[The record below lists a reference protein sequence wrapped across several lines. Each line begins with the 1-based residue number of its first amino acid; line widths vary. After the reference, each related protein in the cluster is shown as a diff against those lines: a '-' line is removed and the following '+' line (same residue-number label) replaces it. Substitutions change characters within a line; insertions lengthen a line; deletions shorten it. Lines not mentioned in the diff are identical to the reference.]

1 MEYLFLFSC
10 LALLTMLAFDINWKD
25 TKMPIYTVEQ
35 LKHMKATPGE
45 IRRYLHLSGLITAL
59 DVKLL
64 YPSAYETDEIVSIC
78 RQIADAEK
86 TLKALVDDLYETQL
100 ALAAH

>member
-1 MEYLFLFSC
+1 
-10 LALLTMLAFDINWKD
+10 
-25 TKMPIYTVEQ
+25 MPIYTVEQ

-45 IRRYLHLSGLITAL
+45 IRLYLHLSGLITAL
-59 DVKLL
+59 DIKLQ
-64 YPSAYETDEIVSIC
+64 YPTAYSTDEILSIC

-86 TLKALVDDLYETQL
+86 ARKFLVDDLRETQA